1 MTEQP
6 DSETR
11 ASVATNLNHA
21 LAAHQAGNLSD
32 AEHFYN
38 LVLANDKKQFDALH
52 MLAILNAQRGNFK
65 VAARRFR
72 EASEV
77 KPDHAPCHYNHG
89 NVLIE
94 LKQFAQAIVCYDRAL
109 AIAPGYIEAH
119 FNRGNALLRFGRF
132 VDALADFD
140 SAVRLNPN
148 IAEIHSSRGNALRE
162 LKRLDDAL
170 ASFDRALLL
179 RPNEAAFH
187 ANRGNVL
194 HELGRFDEAIGSFDK
209 ALTRRPNDAE
219 FHYNRGNILCEIG
232 RLEDGLASFDK
243 AVALLP
249 GEAEFHQNR
258 GNVLLDLGRFSEAFA
273 DYDKAWALNPALK
286 YLEGARFYAK
296 THLCDWSNL
305 ADDGAAVLA
314 HVRAGATASLPF
326 PVLAMDSTPADQ
338 LTCAEIYAADRYP
351 AAAPADQRSQSR
363 HSHDRV
369 RIAYLSADFHNHA
382 TAQLTAGMF
391 EHHDRSR
398 FEISAISFGPD
409 DRSAMRGRLLK
420 AFDRFVDVQ
429 TKSTNEIA
437 GLVRAME
444 IDIVIDLGGYTQRS
458 RTGIVALRPAPLQVN
473 YLGYA
478 GTMGAPFIDYII
490 ADKILIPGDQ
500 QRYYAEKIVYL
511 PHSYQANDDKRRVS
525 DLIVTRTAAG
535 LPERGLVFCS
545 FNNSYKITPDMF
557 SVWMRLLHQVNGSVL
572 WLLEGN
578 ATAPDN
584 LRAEAAKRGVS
595 PERLIFAPKMS
606 IEIHLARHGLADL
619 FLDTLPYNA
628 HTTASDAL
636 WAGVPVVTC
645 LGSTFAGRVAAS
657 ILMAAGLPEL
667 VTESLENYEALALR
681 LAREPSLLAAMK
693 SKVASN
699 RGKCPLFDTASF
711 TRHIEAAYSKIWQR
725 HQSGEPPANYT
736 IEP

>member
-6 DSETR
+6 GNETR
-11 ASVATNLNHA
+11 ASIVDALNRA
-21 LAAHQAGNLSD
+21 LAAHQAGNLAQ
-32 AEHFYN
+32 AEQLYN
-38 LVLANDKKQFDALH
+38 LVLATDKTQFDALH
-52 MLAILNAQRGNFK
+52 MLAILHAQRGKFDD
-65 VAARRFR
+65 AARLFR
-72 EASEV
+72 EASAI

-94 LKQFAQAIVCYDRAL
+94 LKQFEQAMACYDKAL

-119 FNRGNALLRFGRF
+119 FNRGNALLKSGRF
-132 VDALADFD
+132 AHALASFD
-140 SAVRLNPN
+140 GALRLNPN
-148 IAEIHSSRGNALRE
+148 VAEIHSSRGNALRE
-162 LKRLDDAL
+162 LKRLEEAL
-170 ASFDRALLL
+170 VSFDKALLL

-187 ANRGNVL
+187 ANRGNAL
-194 HELGRFDEAIGSFDK
+194 HELGRFDEAIASFDR
-209 ALTRRPNDAE
+209 ALAGRPNDAE

-232 RLEDGLASFDK
+232 RLEDALASFDK
-243 AVALLP
+243 AVALRP
-249 GEAEFHQNR
+249 GEAEFYQNR
-258 GNVLLDLGRFSEAFA
+258 GNALLDLGRFAEAFA
-273 DYDKAWALNPALK
+273 DYDKAWAINPALK
-286 YLEGARFYAK
+286 YLEGARLYAK
-296 THLCDWSNL
+296 AHLCDWSNL
-305 ADDGAAVLA
+305 TAEGAAVLA
-314 HVRAGATASLPF
+314 HIRAGAPASLPF
-326 PVLAMDSTPADQ
+326 PVLAINSTPADQ
-338 LTCAEIYAADRYP
+338 LKCAEIYAGDRYP
-351 AAAPADQRSQSR
+351 AATPADREFR
-363 HSHDRV
+363 GRYLHDRI

-382 TAQLTAGMF
+382 TAQLAAGMF

-409 DRSAMRGRLLK
+409 DKSAMRARLLK

-444 IDIVIDLGGYTQRS
+444 IDIAVDLGGYTQRS

-511 PHSYQANDDKRRVS
+511 PHSYQANDAKRRVT
-525 DLIVTRTAAG
+525 DLKVTRLAAG
-535 LPERGLVFCS
+535 LPEHGLVFCS
-545 FNNSYKITPDMF
+545 FNNSYKITPDIF
-557 SVWMRLLHQVNGSVL
+557 SIWMRLLQQVDGSVL

-595 PERLIFAPKMS
+595 PERLVFAPKMP
-606 IEIHLARHGLADL
+606 IEDHLARHRLADL

-636 WAGVPVVTC
+636 WAGLPVLTC
-645 LGSTFAGRVAAS
+645 IGSTFAGRVTAS
-657 ILMAAGLPEL
+657 LLTAIGVPEL
-667 VTESLENYEALALR
+667 ITQSLEDYETLALR
-681 LAREPSLLAAMK
+681 LAREPSLLASIK
-693 SKVASN
+693 SKLAST
-699 RGKCPLFDTASF
+699 RDTCPLFDTLSF
-711 TRHIEAAYSKIWQR
+711 TRHIEAAYSQMWQR
-725 HQSGEPPANYT
+725 HQRGEPPT
-736 IEP
+736 IFAVEA